1 LARVAQRTPTTKRHS
16 ETRSKLANDGRLV
29 SIAVELK
36 GVELRGRHG
45 VEPDERVQEQLFVF
59 HVLYEVGDDAA
70 SDVLSQTV
78 DYREVLACVRET
90 FESRSFRL
98 LEALASAVADAICE
112 RFAVEC
118 VRVEIRKPGVELGVP
133 VAYSAAVA
141 RR

>member
-1 LARVAQRTPTTKRHS
+1 
-16 ETRSKLANDGRLV
+16 V

-45 VEPDERVQEQLFVF
+45 VEPDERVQEQVFVVD
-59 HVLYEVGDDAA
+59 VLYKVGDVAA
-70 SDVLSQTV
+70 SDVLAQTV

-112 RFAVEC
+112 RFAVEG